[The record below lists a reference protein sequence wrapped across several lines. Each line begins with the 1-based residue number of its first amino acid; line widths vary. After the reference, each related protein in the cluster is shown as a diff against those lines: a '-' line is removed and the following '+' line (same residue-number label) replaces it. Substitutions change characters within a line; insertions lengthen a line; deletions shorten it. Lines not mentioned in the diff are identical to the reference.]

1 MKRITFPFTAVIG
14 QQNIKN
20 ALIWNLINPLI
31 GGVLISGEK
40 GTAKSTLVRGIVNIT
55 DKKIIELPLNT
66 TEDRLIGSIDF
77 ETAIKT
83 GMKKFD
89 PGILY
94 YAHTNILYVDEV
106 NLLNDNI
113 VKALLDTAANGICK
127 VEREGV
133 SYTHDSE
140 FILIGSMNP
149 EEGKLR
155 PQFID
160 RFGLYV
166 EADGEENLASRVD
179 IITRR
184 LEFEMNEE
192 KFLHKFHD
200 EEKFLTDKII
210 AAKEIL
216 HKVTVSKNALLLA
229 AQLSKDA
236 NCAGHRAEIVI
247 IETAKA
253 IAALD
258 GKSSLERDSIIEAA
272 KYALPHRARQI
283 PQPPPDEPFE
293 DEENETEE
301 SLPDDNANDTSPPE
315 NNESEPSDNYDE
327 NTDNT
332 IPEAEDIIDQTGESF
347 DVAKW
352 LEYTRSRINIDHG
365 SGRRSLVKTNSA
377 MGRYVKSVPANK
389 KITASDFAFDTTLRA
404 AAPYQLYR
412 VKNGTAIVIKQS
424 DIQIK
429 KREKRTGNYIL
440 FVVDASGSMGANKRM
455 TAVKGAILSLLND
468 AYQKRDKVG
477 MIMFKQQSAEI
488 ILDMTRSVDL
498 AQKKLDELPTG
509 GKTPLC
515 FGLDLAHNTVKTAL
529 IKDKEIL
536 PVIVLVSDGRATFG
550 RSKNALDDA
559 MQSAKSIAA
568 DKIHSIVIDAE
579 QDFIKLKL
587 SLKIAET
594 MNADYYKLEDLR
606 ADTLISAVSM
616 SIVRQEMNYGK

>member
-1 MKRITFPFTAVIG
+1 MNRLTYPFTAVIG
-14 QQNIKN
+14 QQDIKN
-20 ALIWNLINPLI
+20 VLIWNLINPKI

-40 GTAKSTLVRGIVNIT
+40 GTAKSTLVRSLANIT

-83 GMKKFD
+83 GVKKFE

-94 YAHTNILYVDEV
+94 HANSNILYVDEV

-113 VKALLDTAANGICK
+113 VKSLLDTSANGLCII
-127 VEREGV
+127 EREGI
-133 SYTHDSE
+133 SFIHESE

-166 EADGEENLASRVD
+166 EVESENNIQSRID
-179 IITRR
+179 IIQRR
-184 LEFEMNEE
+184 LEYEIDEVDFLQ
-192 KFLHKFHD
+192 KFND
-200 EEKFLTDKII
+200 EENYLRNKIDNAVNI
-210 AAKEIL
+210 INEI
-216 HKVTVSKNALLLA
+216 TVSKNALLLA

-236 NCAGHRAEIVI
+236 NCAGHRAEITI

-253 IAALD
+253 ISAFN
-258 GKSSLERDSIIEAA
+258 GKYTLERESIIEAA
-272 KYALPHRARQI
+272 KFALPHRARQI
-283 PQPPPDEPFE
+283 PPQTQGDTQNDDKVE
-293 DEENETEE
+293 DNNDTENSNFENEPQPTEQ
-301 SLPDDNANDTSPPE
+301 
-315 NNESEPSDNYDE
+315 SDNNSE
-327 NTDNT
+327 TDNT
-332 IPEAEDIIDQTGESF
+332 IPDNFEDTIDETGDSF

-352 LEYTRSRINIDHG
+352 LENNRSKIIIDHG
-365 SGRRSLVKTNSA
+365 SGRRSLVKTNST
-377 MGRYVKSVPANK
+377 MGRYVKSIPANK
-389 KITASDFAFDTTLRA
+389 KITTSDFAFDTTLRA

-412 VKNGTAIVIKQS
+412 KKENTAIVIKKS

-477 MIMFKQQSAEI
+477 MIMFKQDSAEI
-488 ILDMTRSVDL
+488 ILGMTRSVDL
-498 AQKKLDELPTG
+498 AQKKLDKLPTG

-529 IKDKEIL
+529 FKDKEIL
-536 PVIVLVSDGRATFG
+536 PVIVLVSDGRATYG
-550 RSKNALDDA
+550 KSKNALDDA
-559 MQSAKSIAA
+559 IQSAKSIAN
-568 DKIHSIVIDAE
+568 DKIKSIVIDAE

-587 SLKIAET
+587 VMKIADA

-606 ADTLISAVSM
+606 ADTLITAVSM
-616 SIVRQEMNYGK
+616 SMEHNYGK